1 MTIKNIRIKK
11 WGNGNGILLPKALL
25 DMFSLQPDDSFT
37 VEVNSNQI
45 ILSPVKKKRLTLAER
60 FADYNGQLGNQEEFW
75 TDSPV
80 GRELI

>member
-1 MTIKNIRIKK
+1 MTIKNLRIKK

-45 ILSPVKKKRLTLAER
+45 ILSPVKKKHLTLAER
-60 FADYNGQLGNQEEFW
+60 FANYHDQLGNQEEFW

-80 GRELI
+80 GKELF